1 MAWPFAWPGASQRQ
15 APIARPSRGGR
26 RLTGLGG
33 VTMPAAPRDA
43 AGPGSGRCTRPT
55 GLGSGE
61 ARGTGQQGQRGQRG
75 APAASGNLAT
85 LLRLDKPNFPGVG
98 GAQAA
103 AKLQSSRRYL
113 DRPPHY
119 KLAPT
124 AGVSLGRAHLLAS
137 PRANVCS
144 SQCECVPCAWCV
156 SAGDCV
162 CRCEHE
168 LRPRRGTHVCG
179 TRV

>member
-1 MAWPFAWPGASQRQ
+1 M
-15 APIARPSRGGR
+15 
-26 RLTGLGG
+26 LG
-33 VTMPAAPRDA
+33 PEPPRDRPPSLGPVGVDAGLQDLA
-43 AGPGSGRCTRPT
+43 ASRCPRPPETRPALALDAAHAQQAW
-55 GLGSGE
+55 GR
-61 ARGTGQQGQRGQRG
+61 ARRRAGQQGQRGQRG